1 MDDEPRKPRE
11 RWSGPSSLTPREA
24 LVAAFVFLVTLIQVV
39 VPAIVLAS
47 GPSEERGNDEYLYR
61 YGWQMFTDSEQEVR
75 YEAVHAGGTRQQVD
89 PLLVLGSL
97 WGNVH
102 YGNATFHRLCRELPE
117 ATMISRH
124 IRPRSGDEPS
134 IERFRCS

>member
-1 MDDEPRKPRE
+1 
-11 RWSGPSSLTPREA
+11 
-24 LVAAFVFLVTLIQVV
+24 
-39 VPAIVLAS
+39 
-47 GPSEERGNDEYLYR
+47 
-61 YGWQMFTDSEQEVR
+61 MFTDSEQEVR
-75 YEAVHAGGTRQQVD
+75 YEAVHAGGTREQVD
-89 PLLVLGSL
+89 PTLVLGSL

-102 YGNATFHRLCRELPE
+102 YGNATFRRLCRELPE